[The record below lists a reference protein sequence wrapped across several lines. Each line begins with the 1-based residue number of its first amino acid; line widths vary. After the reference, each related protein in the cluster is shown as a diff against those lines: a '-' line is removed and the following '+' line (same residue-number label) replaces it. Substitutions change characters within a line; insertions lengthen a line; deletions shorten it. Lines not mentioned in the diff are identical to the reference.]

1 MSKKDEEIE
10 IDITDGALPAT
21 KAEEVE
27 VVVEETPKARET
39 ASAREREV
47 PIEEGIEALKARLED
62 ERKARME
69 AEKRAR
75 EAQEQAFR
83 AYTEVETNERALVN
97 NAITSLRRDQD
108 VLKAQLREV
117 MSIGDYDVAADI
129 QLRMSR
135 NEAELMQLEHGFR
148 EMQNKP
154 QPRMPEQA
162 PQYEVDMLINN
173 VTPRSAEWL
182 RRNRETLLDGRN
194 VRVMRRAHED
204 AVDYG
209 MIPESDEY
217 FRFVEKR
224 LNLNSEPSRYAAEEE
239 SVYSAASAP
248 VQRRSAPPAAPVSR
262 SAPTNSGPRPGT
274 IRLNSDQVEAAKISG
289 LTPKEYYEQMVREE
303 KRKSMN

>member
-1 MSKKDEEIE
+1 MSKKDEQFEF
-10 IDITDGALPAT
+10 DIADGEQPEAKT
-21 KAEEVE
+21 EEVE
-27 VVVEETPKARET
+27 VVVEEKPKGRE
-39 ASAREREV
+39 ASKDREV
-47 PIEEGIEALKARLED
+47 PMEEGIDSLKARLEE
-62 ERKARME
+62 ERAARIE

-83 AYTEVETNERALVN
+83 AYTEVESNERALVN
-97 NAITSLRRDQD
+97 NAITSLKRDQD

-129 QLRMSR
+129 QLKMSR

-154 QPRMPEQA
+154 QNRMPEQA
-162 PQYEVDMLINN
+162 PQYEVDVLINN

-182 RRNRETLLDGRN
+182 RRNRDSLLDGRN
-194 VRVMRRAHED
+194 VRIMRRAHED
-204 AVDYG
+204 AVDHG

-224 LNLNSEPSRYAAEEE
+224 LNIGSEPSRYAQEEE
-239 SVYSAASAP
+239 SAFSSAAAP

-262 SAPTNSGPRPGT
+262 SAPTNSGSRPGT
-274 IRLNSDQVEAAKISG
+274 IRLTADQVEAAKISG
-289 LTPKEYYEQMVREE
+289 LTPKEYYEQL
-303 KRKSMN
+303 KRDERRNSH

>member
-1 MSKKDEEIE
+1 MSKKDEQFEF
-10 IDITDGALPAT
+10 DIADGAQPET
-21 KAEEVE
+21 KADEVE
-27 VVVEETPKARET
+27 VVVEEQPKAREA
-39 ASAREREV
+39 ASSKEREV
-47 PIEEGIEALKARLED
+47 PTEEGIDSLKARLEE
-62 ERKARME
+62 ERAARLD

-83 AYTEVETNERALVN
+83 AYTEVESNERALVN
-97 NAITSLRRDQD
+97 NAITSLKRDQD

-129 QLRMSR
+129 QLKMSR

-154 QPRMPEQA
+154 QTRMPEQA
-162 PQYEVDMLINN
+162 PQYEVDVLINN

-182 RRNRETLLDGRN
+182 RRNRDSLLDGRN
-194 VRVMRRAHED
+194 VRIMRRAHED
-204 AVDYG
+204 AVDHG

-224 LNLNSEPSRYAAEEE
+224 LNIGSEPSRYAQEEE
-239 SVYSAASAP
+239 SAFSSAAAP

-262 SAPTNSGPRPGT
+262 AAPTSSGSRPGT
-274 IRLNSDQVEAAKISG
+274 IRLNADQVEAAKISG
-289 LTPKEYYEQMVREE
+289 LSPKEYYEQMVREE